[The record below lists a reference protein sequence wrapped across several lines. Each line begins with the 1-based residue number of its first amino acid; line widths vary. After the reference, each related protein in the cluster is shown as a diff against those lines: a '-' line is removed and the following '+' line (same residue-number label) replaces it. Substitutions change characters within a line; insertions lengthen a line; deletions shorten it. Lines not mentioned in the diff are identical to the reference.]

1 MNGLERAHPA
11 RAGLALMM
19 LLLASCSR
27 APSFD
32 IIGSFFPAWLVCF
45 ALAIVLTVLARW
57 LLLRLRIELALPVL
71 VYPSLTAFFTFG
83 LWLVFFR

>member
-1 MNGLERAHPA
+1 MTDSRRVLRA
-11 RAGLALMM
+11 RAGLGALTM
-19 LLLASCSR
+19 LLAACSR

-45 ALAIVLTVLARW
+45 VVAVVLTAFARW
-57 LLLRLRIELALPVL
+57 LLLRLHIEVATPVL
-71 VYPSLTAFFTFG
+71 VYPSLTAFFTFA